1 MMTTVFRTVWA
12 HARRVAARDALLVRR
27 FRRLA
32 WSALGVMLVP
42 AVYALIYL
50 SSVWDPNARIAGLPV
65 ALVNQDEG
73 LRWRG
78 QDVNLGLEVV
88 RTLRGQASFG
98 WRELRDADAARRGVR
113 EGQFAFAV
121 LLPADFSRQAVLGTQ
136 PGAGHL
142 ILYVSEGNNYTA
154 AGIARRFAPEL
165 AHRVNDTLN
174 ERRWALV
181 FDTAEGSKRDLVSL
195 RAGVA
200 QLAEGAAS
208 AAQALHQARDGA
220 RTLDKALAK
229 AADGGQRLKT
239 GTAAVADAAAQL
251 GSSMR
256 QLNTGLR
263 TLDTRSAPER
273 DLQALRQGGRTL
285 LRGQT
290 ELGSGL
296 QQLHLGAGSLKQG
309 AASFRQ
315 EGGDLP
321 FVGDRVAEAAGGLQG
336 GAEQIEQGL
345 DAAHIAQ
352 LRLQDGLQRYVDGVD
367 ALAEGMLR
375 QSVAL
380 GQITARLPDD
390 ARLDSF
396 AAGAA
401 DAATGAAGLYDGL
414 QSLRAGST
422 HLTEGLTR
430 LDDGGSELATGLRVL
445 LQSLPSGPPS
455 PEGTPAGLAHSV
467 EPVLDVVAPV
477 ANEGSAY
484 APNFVPLALW
494 VGAVMTGFL
503 FHFRR
508 MPADLAEGPRL
519 AQVLGRLSLPA
530 LIALGQ
536 SLVMLLLLVQMLQVP
551 PAGVLPL
558 AMTLVVSSLVFLA
571 LIFALVHLLG
581 DVGKA
586 LAVLLLIVQISA
598 AGAVLPIE
606 LTGRLFQALHPWLPL
621 TWVVKAFRASLFG
634 AFDGAW
640 LSAWAVVLAM
650 GVAALALAVAFGRW
664 RPVPPEDYR
673 PALEID

>member
-1 MMTTVFRTVWA
+1 MMTTVFRTEWA
-12 HARRVAARDALLVRR
+12 HTRRVAARDVLLVRR

-32 WSALGVMLVP
+32 WSALGVLLVP
-42 AVYALIYL
+42 ALYALIYL
-50 SSVWDPNARIAGLPV
+50 SSVWDPNARIAELPV
-65 ALVNQDEG
+65 ALVNEDEG
-73 LRWRG
+73 LQWRG
-78 QDVNLGLEVV
+78 QDLNLGLEVV
-88 RTLRGQASFG
+88 RTLRGQATFG
-98 WRELRDADAARRGVR
+98 YRELHDADAARRGVR
-113 EGQFAFAV
+113 EGQFAFAI

-136 PGAGHL
+136 AGAGHL

-154 AGIARRFAPEL
+154 AGFARRFAPEL
-165 AHRVNDTLN
+165 AHRVNETLN

-200 QLAEGAAS
+200 QLAEGASS
-208 AAQALHQARDGA
+208 AAQALHQARDGSRA
-220 RTLDKALAK
+220 LDKALAK
-229 AADGGQRLKT
+229 AAEGGQRLKA
-239 GTAAVADAAAQL
+239 GTAAAAEAATQL
-251 GSSMR
+251 GGGVR
-256 QLNTGLR
+256 QLSAGLR
-263 TLDTRSAPER
+263 ALDAKTAPER

-285 LRGQT
+285 LRSQA
-290 ELGSGL
+290 ELGGGL
-296 QQLHLGAGSLKQG
+296 RQLHVGAGTLRQG
-309 AASFRQ
+309 AATFKQ

-321 FVGDRVAEAAGGLQG
+321 FVGDRVAEAAGGLQN

-345 DAAHIAQ
+345 DATRTAQ
-352 LRLQDGLQRYVDGVD
+352 LLLQEGLQRYVDGVD
-367 ALAEGMLR
+367 TLAEGMLR
-375 QSVAL
+375 QSVAIA
-380 GQITARLPDD
+380 QITARLPDD
-390 ARLDSF
+390 SRLDTF

-401 DAATGAAGLYDGL
+401 DVATGTAGLVDGL
-414 QSLRAGST
+414 RGLREGSGR
-422 HLTEGLTR
+422 LAEGLAR
-430 LDDGGSELATGLRVL
+430 LDEGGTELATGLRVL
-445 LQSLPSGPPS
+445 LQSLPAGPPS

-508 MPADLAEGPRL
+508 MPADLADGPRL

-551 PAGVLPL
+551 VAGVLPL
-558 AMTLVVSSLVFLA
+558 AVTLAMSSLVFLA

-586 LAVLLLIVQISA
+586 VAVLLLIVQISA

-621 TWVVKAFRASLFG
+621 TWVVKAFRATLFG

-640 LSAWAVVLAM
+640 VSAWAAVLAM
-650 GVAALALAVAFGRW
+650 GVAALALAVAFGHW
-664 RPVPPEDYR
+664 RLVPPEDYR